1 MPNNFHAFSK
11 VHCIIIRQ
19 RAKINKLISGWGTM
33 AKVLFVAAIVIASQV
48 GIVSVITAMYH
59 SASAWTTTEIPILPI
74 ESTVTPLADV

>member
-1 MPNNFHAFSK
+1 
-11 VHCIIIRQ
+11 
-19 RAKINKLISGWGTM
+19 M